1 MTLVVRVGERSADVD
16 SLGLDNVVVNFER
29 QDVVVILLSFGCD
42 PRDDN
47 CLWRVE
53 DRHPPI

>member
-1 MTLVVRVGERSADVD
+1 LTLVVRVGERSADVD

-47 CLWRVE
+47 YLWRVD